1 MAVFFQ
7 RLPRA
12 LFIWDKYS
20 LSDILCQKVK
30 VNTFYEDYKPS
41 LNIQKISG
49 CGQLSVFP
57 HVRNDSNIPM
67 QFDLGIRFDLL
78 CCKKTC

>member
-1 MAVFFQ
+1 MLKAIAVFL
-7 RLPRA
+7 R
-12 LFIWDKYS
+12 LFIWDRYS

-57 HVRNDSNIPM
+57 HVRND
-67 QFDLGIRFDLL
+67 R
-78 CCKKTC
+78 